1 MDSNEYFGSKA
12 GTVWSVLNDK
22 KPMTAAQI
30 KNATKMKSEHVFAA
44 LGWLA
49 REGKVGISK
58 NRFYLTQ

>member
-12 GTVWSVLNDK
+12 GMVWSALNNK
-22 KPMTAAQI
+22 KPM
-30 KNATKMKSEHVFAA
+30 NAVQLKKVTKMKSEHVFAA

-58 NRFYLTQ
+58 NRFYLTD

>member
-12 GTVWSVLNDK
+12 GTVWSVLNNQ
-22 KPMTAAQI
+22 KPMNAVQI

-49 REGKVGISK
+49 REGKIGIANNK
-58 NRFYLTQ
+58 FYLTQ